1 MNNLVKNIFG
11 FIASLAILTIA
22 SCGGSDDESNP
33 TTDFSATVSVISN
46 ASTIN
51 EDAGSVS
58 VTVSLSQQNISGS
71 NITIPLS
78 IGGTATSGLDYSAVN
93 TNVTIAS
100 GQTSGSI
107 TFNITDDSDDE
118 GSETII
124 VSLGSSLPDG
134 ITAGQGSSATITIN
148 DNDAQE
154 TYTVSI
160 SGTSNVSES
169 STDAPFTISLDKV
182 NSSTG
187 PLSIAYTVS
196 GTATSGSD
204 FTALSGTVSIA
215 SGSSEASVSISL
227 LDDSDDE
234 TDETII
240 ITIDNGSLPSNV
252 SLGSTSEL
260 TITIL
265 DDDEASSGSDVTLT
279 FGSTSGNSIEIT
291 SWTDITA
298 DNYIIVINDSDSFTD
313 LADTDDPAAST
324 TYVGTGEQV
333 IYNGASITSFE
344 VTLLSFERDYYFKVF
359 PLISGTID
367 NAQISQTEA
376 TVTCSTSSTNSN
388 QVCWDVDTSNDSR
401 YMDSNQWPNHATGNF
416 PNADVTAT
424 AYSKTIP
431 LSPTESGTITYVY
444 SETGGPT
451 PSNKNFYKFGVAS
464 NGIGF
469 NPMGLKP
476 WENPG
481 TGEQNWE
488 WQAKVTEEGETDLDQ
503 YGAHVTSAGVYHYHG
518 DISGLAADENGSR
531 HSLLYGFA
539 ADGFPIYYKYGYSD
553 PNDPTSAIVEL
564 LSSYELK
571 SGTRPGDGAS
581 APDGTYDGTY
591 IQDFEFNSTLAASS
605 DTQLDECNGR
615 TGVTPEY
622 PDGTYYYVITSDF
635 PKVPNC
641 FKGSPSTTDGSDG
654 FIIGEG

>member
-1 MNNLVKNIFG
+1 MNNITKNITG
-11 FIASLAILTIA
+11 FFASLAILTAA

-33 TTDFSATVSVISN
+33 TSDFSATVSVSSSS
-46 ASTIN
+46 STIN

-58 VTVSLSQQNISGS
+58 VTVTLSQQNLSGG
-71 NITIPLS
+71 NLTIPLS
-78 IGGTATSGLDYSAVN
+78 ISGTATLGSDYSAVN
-93 TNVTIAS
+93 SNVTIAS
-100 GQTSGSI
+100 NQTSGTI
-107 TFNITDDSDDE
+107 TFNITDDNDDE

-124 VSLGSSLPDG
+124 VALGSSLPSG
-134 ITAGQGSSATITIN
+134 ITTGQGTSTTITIN

-154 TYTVSI
+154 TYSVSI
-160 SGTSNVSES
+160 TGTANVSES
-169 STDAPFTISLDKV
+169 STDVPFTISLDKA
-182 NSSTG
+182 NSSSG
-187 PLSIAYTVS
+187 PLTIAYSIS
-196 GTATSGSD
+196 GTATSGTD
-204 FTALSGTVSIA
+204 FTAPSGSVSIA
-215 SGSSEASVSISL
+215 SGSSEASVSIPL
-227 LDDSDDE
+227 LDDADVE

-240 ITIDNGSLPSNV
+240 ITIDNTSLPSNV
-252 SLGSTSEL
+252 SLGSTSDF

-265 DDDEASSGSDVTLT
+265 DDDEASSGSDVTIT
-279 FGSTSGNSIEIT
+279 FGSASGNSIEIA
-291 SWTDITA
+291 SWTNIGA
-298 DNYIIVINDSDSFTD
+298 DNYILVISDTDSFTD

-324 TYVGTGEQV
+324 TYVGYGEQV
-333 IYNGASITSFE
+333 IYNGASISSLE
-344 VTLLSFERDYYFKVF
+344 VTLLQFEKDYYFKAY
-359 PLISGTID
+359 PLVSGTMD
-367 NAQISQTEA
+367 NAQLSQTEA

-388 QVCWDVDTSNDSR
+388 QVCWEIDDANDSR
-401 YMDSNQWPNHATGNF
+401 YMDSNQWPNHSTGNF
-416 PNADVTAT
+416 PNADVTAI

-431 LSPTESGTITYVY
+431 LSPALSGSVTYVY
-444 SETGGPT
+444 NETGGPT

-488 WQAKVTEEGETDLDQ
+488 WQEKVTEQGETDLDA
-503 YGAHVTSAGVYHYHG
+503 YGAHVTSEGSYHYHG
-518 DISGLAADENGSR
+518 DISGLAAGEDGSR

-564 LSSYELK
+564 LSSWELK

-581 APDGTYDGTY
+581 APDGSYDGTY

-622 PDGTYYYVITSDF
+622 PDGTYYYVITSEF

-641 FKGSPSTTDGSDG
+641 FKGSPSTTDGSEG